1 MSVAATNY
9 VWERSP
15 AEGAD
20 RLVLLALADFADES
34 GNCFGSWGKLEQKT
48 RLARRTI
55 ADCLRRLQKSGELVM
70 MQRGTRKIAGT
81 GAQATI
87 WSIPGVET
95 MGADAAPKSGRWV
108 QEMHLSGADAAPKW
122 CNPCT
127 PTYKNIKERRDSE
140 TPPVASLLPASDSIP
155 LPPKRRERK
164 PHPVLRHDLGDEAWL
179 AHVKTLPQYAHVN
192 FDALLERCIAWCASK
207 GEGAPS
213 RMRLIKWADK
223 EQKPLTIGAKRSSE
237 AADRRRQRM
246 LDEELA
252 MKAAFAAA
260 EKEAA

>member
-34 GNCFGSWGKLEQKT
+34 GNCFGSWGKLGQKT
-48 RLARRTI
+48 RLGRATI
-55 ADCLRRLQKSGELVM
+55 ARSVKRLQKSGELVM
-70 MQRGTRKIAGT
+70 VEKGHRKLAGD
-81 GAQATI
+81 GAEATV
-87 WSIPGVET
+87 WQIPGVAE
-95 MGADAAPKSGRWV
+95 MGLRMRPVSERDPSGIR
-108 QEMHLSGADAAPKW
+108 MRPKW
-122 CNPCT
+122 YQDET

-155 LPPKRRERK
+155 LPPKRKERK

-207 GEGAPS
+207 GEGSPS

-223 EQKPLTIGAKRSSE
+223 EQKPLTIGAKRSTE

-246 LDEELA
+246 LEEELA

>member
-34 GNCFGSWGKLEQKT
+34 GNCFGSWGKLGQKT
-48 RLARRTI
+48 RLGRATI
-55 ADCLRRLQKSGELVM
+55 ARSVKRLQKSGELVM
-70 MQRGTRKIAGT
+70 VEKGHRKLAGD
-81 GAQATI
+81 GAEATV
-87 WSIPGVET
+87 WQIPGVAE
-95 MGADAAPKSGRWV
+95 MGLRMRPASERDPSGIR
-108 QEMHLSGADAAPKW
+108 MRPKW
-122 CNPCT
+122 YQDET

-155 LPPKRRERK
+155 LPPKRKERK
-164 PHPVLRHDLGDEAWL
+164 PHPVLRHDLSDESWL

-213 RMRLIKWADK
+213 RMRLVKWADK

>member
-9 VWERSP
+9 VWESSP

-55 ADCLRRLQKSGELVM
+55 ADCLRRLQKSGELIM
-70 MQRGTRKIAGT
+70 MQRGARKIAGT
-81 GAQATI
+81 GIQATI
-87 WSIPGVET
+87 WSIPGVAT

-127 PTYKNIKERRDSE
+127 PTIDNIKNQRESE
-140 TPPVASLLPASDSIP
+140 PPPVASLPPAPSNPSP
-155 LPPKRRERK
+155 PPKRRERK
-164 PHPVLRHDLGDEAWL
+164 PHPVLRPDLGDEAWL
-179 AHVKTLPQYAHVN
+179 AHVKTLPQYAHIN
-192 FDALLERCIAWCASK
+192 FDALLERCVAWCASK
-207 GEGAPS
+207 REGAPT
-213 RMRLIKWADK
+213 RRRLMVWADK
-223 EQKPLTIGAKRSSE
+223 EQKPLTIGSKRKE
-237 AADRRRQRM
+237 DAAERRRQKM
-246 LDEELA
+246 LEEELA
-252 MKAAFAAA
+252 MKAAFAAVQR
-260 EKEAA
+260 EAA

>member
-34 GNCFGSWGKLEQKT
+34 GNCFGSWGKLGQKT
-48 RLARRTI
+48 RLGRATI
-55 ADCLRRLQKSGELVM
+55 ARSVKRLQKSGELVM
-70 MQRGTRKIAGT
+70 VEKGHRKLAGD
-81 GAQATI
+81 GAEATV
-87 WSIPGVET
+87 WQIPGVAE
-95 MGADAAPKSGRWV
+95 MGLRMRPASERDPSGIR
-108 QEMHLSGADAAPKW
+108 MRPKW
-122 CNPCT
+122 YQDET

-155 LPPKRRERK
+155 LPPKRKERK

-213 RMRLIKWADK
+213 RERLVKWADK
-223 EQKPLTIGAKRSSE
+223 ERKPLTIGAKRSSE

>member
-48 RLARRTI
+48 RLARRTV
-55 ADCLRRLQKSGELVM
+55 ADCLRRLQGSGELIM

-87 WSIPGVET
+87 WSIPGVAT
-95 MGADAAPKSGRWV
+95 MGADAAPKSVTWV
-108 QEMHLSGADAAPKW
+108 QEMHPSGADAAPKW

-127 PTYKNIKERRDSE
+127 PTIDNIKNKRDSE
-140 TPPVASLLPASDSIP
+140 PPSVASLPPAPSNPSP
-155 LPPKRRERK
+155 PPKRREK
-164 PHPVLRHDLGDEAWL
+164 NPHPVLRPDLGDEAWL
-179 AHVKTLPQYAHVN
+179 AHVKTLPQYAHIN
-192 FDALLERCIAWCASK
+192 FDALLERCVAWCAAKS
-207 GEGAPS
+207 EAAPT
-213 RMRLIKWADK
+213 RRRLVVWADK
-223 EQKPLTIGAKRSSE
+223 EQKPLTISSKRRDD
-237 AADRRRQRM
+237 AAERRRRKM
-246 LDEELA
+246 IEEECE

-260 EKEAA
+260 QQEAA